1 MFGGGYLTPLL
12 PLLFE
17 HGAMSSLMSFA
28 PNEPTPLMM
37 VVAQNTDRRIAAD
50 KKCQSSIFYAAM
62 LWENYLYQLAK
73 YKKRG
78 LPFHEA
84 QIKAAEKNH

>member
-37 VVAQNTDRRIAAD
+37 VVARNTDRRIAAD
-50 KKCQSSIFYAAM
+50 KSVNPAFFLCSDAVGKLSVSIG
-62 LWENYLYQLAK
+62 E
-73 YKKRG
+73 
-78 LPFHEA
+78 
-84 QIKAAEKNH
+84 I

>member
-50 KKCQSSIFYAAM
+50 KSVNPAFFMQRCCGKIICIN
-62 LWENYLYQLAK
+62 WRN
-73 YKKRG
+73 
-78 LPFHEA
+78 
-84 QIKAAEKNH
+84 IKAWLTVS